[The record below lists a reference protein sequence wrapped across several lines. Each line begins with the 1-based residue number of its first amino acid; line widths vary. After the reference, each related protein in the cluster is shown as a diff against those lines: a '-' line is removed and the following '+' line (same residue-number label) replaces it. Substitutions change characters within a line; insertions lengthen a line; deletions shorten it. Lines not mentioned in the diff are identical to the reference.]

1 MCLKDVAIEGS
12 EIVAEMLTSTNC
24 PFHLSIFFQI
34 IPLKTQLPP
43 ASLVTITLSIILTQK
58 KEKKKKEKKKKRTL
72 IPTCNTESSESE
84 SFTYSSRLKEKKK

>member
-43 ASLVTITLSIILTQK
+43 ASLVTITLSIILNQ
-58 KEKKKKEKKKKRTL
+58 KEKEKKRTL
-72 IPTCNTESSESE
+72 IPNMQHRIE
-84 SFTYSSRLKEKKK
+84 